1 MQFNNKSPTVAPSI
15 PIVLVVMESPTVV
28 IKELIVGII
37 GILGRNNIIDILG
50 RINMIGRMRSGC
62 ILLK

>member
-1 MQFNNKSPTVAPSI
+1 MQFNNKSPTVAPSV
-15 PIVLVVMESPTVV
+15 PIVLVVMETPTVV

>member
-15 PIVLVVMESPTVV
+15 PIVLVVMETPTVV